1 MGRSVAYYRD
11 KIGRMKK
18 RMQNQKRGSAEP
30 KPAAAAAAAAA
41 AGAPSEAL
49 IKHLRMVL
57 SQIEGRPVSREEIL
71 QLRQRSLGE
80 GGPAAD
86 NGARSDEHPP

>member
-1 MGRSVAYYRD
+1 
-11 KIGRMKK
+11 MKK

-30 KPAAAAAAAAA
+30 KPPAAAA